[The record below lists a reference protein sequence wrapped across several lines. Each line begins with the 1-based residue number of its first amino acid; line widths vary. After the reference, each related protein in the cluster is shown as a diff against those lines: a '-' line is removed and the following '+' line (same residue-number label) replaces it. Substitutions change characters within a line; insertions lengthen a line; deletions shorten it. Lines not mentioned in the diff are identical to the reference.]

1 MSNKLTWIL
10 GRIKPLGKE
19 DKEKF
24 SRLSEYLRDKDRLK
38 LIKSLLRQ
46 KKISIFLKNLDS
58 NITEEVSFPQIKAEA
73 DNIRVEKVNK
83 SLKEKAVESLYDRFS
98 EKSFETIT
106 QMIAP
111 NISGLDNIK
120 KAAAIQLFSK
130 QPIHILL
137 IGDPGTGKTEILR
150 SAFNLSPVS
159 SFGLGS
165 GTSGAGLVV
174 SVKGNSIV
182 KGLLP
187 LADEGICAIDELNL
201 MKEENRAGLYNA
213 MEKGF
218 VTYDKGGKHYQFDA
232 RVKVLATANP
242 KGDSVIEGSAEE
254 IKKQMPFDSALLTRF
269 HLVFLVR
276 KPEGKNFKKVTESIV
291 SGEKKEL
298 NQEDIGFVKDYIN
311 HVNEHLGE
319 VEFPK
324 GLQQDVVNFIETLK
338 KDENDYLVDVGPRL
352 VIGFMRLCK
361 GLAVMEKRGQVEEKD
376 LERIK
381 SIIKESLSLK

>member
-1 MSNKLTWIL
+1 MSNKLTGIL
-10 GRIKPLGKE
+10 RKIKPLDKE
-19 DKEKF
+19 DKEKLI
-24 SRLSEYLRDKDRLK
+24 SISKYIGDKDRLK
-38 LIKSLLRQ
+38 LIKSLLKE
-46 KKISIFLKNLDS
+46 KKISILSKKLDS
-58 NITEEVSFPQIKAEA
+58 NITQGVSFPQIKAESK
-73 DNIRVEKVNK
+73 NVKTENVNK
-83 SLKEKAVESLYDRFS
+83 DIKEKAVESLYEKFS
-98 EKSFETIT
+98 ENAFETIS
-106 QMIAP
+106 QMIAS
-111 NISGLDNIK
+111 NISGLEDIK
-120 KAAAIQLFSK
+120 KAAAIQLFSR
-130 QPIHILL
+130 QPLHLLL

-150 SAFNLSPVS
+150 SAFNLSPIS

-174 SVKGNSIV
+174 SVKGSSIV

-187 LADEGICAIDELNL
+187 LADGGICAIDELNL

-232 RVKVLATANP
+232 RVKILATANP
-242 KGDSVIEGSAEE
+242 KGDSIKQGTVED

-276 KPEGKNFKKVTESIV
+276 RPEGKDFKKVTESIV
-291 SGEKKEL
+291 KGNKKDI
-298 NQEDIGFVKDYIN
+298 NQEDTGFVKDYIRY
-311 HVNEHLGE
+311 VNKRSGE

-324 GLQQDVVNFIETLK
+324 RLQEDVVGFIETLK
-338 KDENDYLVDVGPRL
+338 KSETEYLVDVGPRL

-361 GLAVMEKRGQVEEKD
+361 GLALMENREKVEEKD

-381 SIIKESLSLK
+381 SIIQKSLSLK